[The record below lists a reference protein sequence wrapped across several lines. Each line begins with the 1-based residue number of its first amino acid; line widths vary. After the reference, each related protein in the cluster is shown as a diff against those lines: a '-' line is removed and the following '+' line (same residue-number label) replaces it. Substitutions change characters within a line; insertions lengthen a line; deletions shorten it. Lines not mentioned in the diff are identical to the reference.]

1 MCKSAKLLSF
11 FKKKKK
17 ESAPLNLFEGDIIKT
32 LQHFCF
38 HVTKDLCIPSN
49 MEMKFCHT
57 LILLYKVQFA
67 VVPGIKT
74 TQVTTQFDILL
85 EGVKPLSAK
94 SDQTGD

>member
-1 MCKSAKLLSF
+1 MLTSVQICKTIVILKE
-11 FKKKKK
+11 KKK
-17 ESAPLNLFEGDIIKT
+17 ECAPLNLFEGDIIKT

-38 HVTKDLCIPSN
+38 HVTKGLCIPSN

-74 TQVTTQFDILL
+74 TQVVTGEGHKTQSVFN
-85 EGVKPLSAK
+85 AK
-94 SDQTGD
+94 T